1 MFEQKQYSVF
11 ISRSISYF
19 LNDKNNS
26 VYDGTYRNIGIFYGN
41 DSMVAMVYRGT
52 ILSLGN
58 LPVFYQDKENST
70 MFDVVLEGVT
80 SFGYGLHSK
89 LVEDS
94 NSGQIPLI
102 IFIKV
107 PVVLQAWA
115 MDTKEL
121 TVYIQCNLVVDSL
134 QSDKKVDIISAKYR
148 YNVKF

>member
-1 MFEQKQYSVF
+1 
-11 ISRSISYF
+11 
-19 LNDKNNS
+19 
-26 VYDGTYRNIGIFYGN
+26 
-41 DSMVAMVYRGT
+41 MVYRGT

-70 MFDVVLEGVT
+70 IFDVVVEGVT

-89 LVEDS
+89 LVEDT

-107 PVVLQAWA
+107 PAVLQAWT

-134 QSDKKVDIISAKYR
+134 QPDKKVDIISAQYR